1 MQGGTKHVLSLQPPA
16 QLEQEASTSLLRA
29 RQGCTPG
36 ARCGAERTA
45 LPYPELQQQEG
56 LLPGPPP
63 GSPSSPLQATREEVR
78 PARAQTTGT
87 AEPVALRQL
96 KYGLG
101 PSGPVGGLVVAPAS
115 HRQTLCSARSC

>member
-1 MQGGTKHVLSLQPPA
+1 MRNQPPFIP
-16 QLEQEASTSLLRA
+16 S
-29 RQGCTPG
+29 
-36 ARCGAERTA
+36 A
-45 LPYPELQQQEG
+45 L
-56 LLPGPPP
+56 
-63 GSPSSPLQATREEVR
+63 SPSPQRPAQVR

-101 PSGPVGGLVVAPAS
+101 PSGLVGGLVVAPAS